1 MKYNTAD
8 VRFVKFVYLT
18 FLCPLS
24 PAVAYSVTLF
34 HNDKRKYYSRVK
46 FNCEVV
52 HMRST
57 IMSWSLL
64 LKSGHQHQRLHR
76 YFICSLET
84 CQIKILKPLSRLV
97 VYFTSSFDATRVFFF
112 FSVVTR
118 WTGLAD
124 ITISIILARDKWTK
138 PLQSS
143 NERKLTCLFFQLLM
157 GEKDEYF
164 FFFWKLLI
172 SCQTEKS
179 FYRSEDCCASRH
191 ESNYARMLACRIH
204 LLAFDKFTFSNLRHK
219 A

>member
-84 CQIKILKPLSRLV
+84 CQIKILKPFSRLV
-97 VYFTSSFDATRVFFF
+97 VYFTSSFDATRVFF

-164 FFFWKLLI
+164 FFLEIAYFLPNRKVILQVWGLLCQPTRIQLRTHVSLSHPSARFWQI
-172 SCQTEKS
+172 YIQQ
-179 FYRSEDCCASRH
+179 FAS
-191 ESNYARMLACRIH
+191 
-204 LLAFDKFTFSNLRHK
+204 
-219 A
+219 